1 MVFIPVRLFCV
12 LYWGLNNYFGMK
24 EHGRQLS
31 VSAIENGT
39 VIDHVPAKNLFKVI
53 QILGLDRIETQITF
67 GTNLESE
74 KLGRKAIIK
83 IEGVF
88 FEDKDINR
96 IALVAP
102 DAKLN
107 IIRDYE
113 VVEKKLVEVPDTIFG
128 IAKCMNPK
136 CITNFES
143 VTTRFKVVSK
153 KVVSLKCHYCEKI
166 TNQENLQ
173 II

>member
-1 MVFIPVRLFCV
+1 
-12 LYWGLNNYFGMK
+12 MK
-24 EHGRQLS
+24 EPKQLS
-31 VSAIENGT
+31 VSAIQNGT
-39 VIDHVPAKNLFKVI
+39 VIDHIPAKNLFKVI

-67 GTNLESE
+67 GTNLESK

-83 IEGVF
+83 ISEVY
-88 FEDKDINR
+88 FEDEDINR

-113 VVEKKLVEVPDTIFG
+113 VVEKKVVEVPDIIVG

-136 CITNFES
+136 CITNYEP
-143 VTTRFKVVSK
+143 VTTRFTVVSK
-153 KVVSLKCHYCEKI
+153 KNVALRCHYCEKI

>member
-1 MVFIPVRLFCV
+1 
-12 LYWGLNNYFGMK
+12 MK
-24 EHGRQLS
+24 ETKQMS
-31 VSAIENGT
+31 VSAIQNGT
-39 VIDHVPAKNLFKVI
+39 VIDHVPASNLFKVI
-53 QILGLDRIETQITF
+53 QILGLDRIENQITF
-67 GTNLESE
+67 GTNLESK

-83 IEGVF
+83 ISGVF
-88 FEDKDINR
+88 FEDEDINR

-107 IIRDYE
+107 IIKDYE
-113 VVEKKLVEVPDTIFG
+113 VVEKKVVEVPDYIVG
-128 IAKCMNPK
+128 IAKCIK
-136 CITNFES
+136 NFEP

-153 KVVSLKCHYCEKI
+153 KNVSLKCHYCEKI

>member
-1 MVFIPVRLFCV
+1 
-12 LYWGLNNYFGMK
+12 MK
-24 EHGRQLS
+24 ERKQLS

-53 QILGLDRIETQITF
+53 QILGLDKIDNQVTF
-67 GTNLESE
+67 GTNLESK

-83 IEGVF
+83 IAGIF
-88 FEDKDINR
+88 FEDEDINR

-107 IIRDYE
+107 IIKDYE
-113 VVEKKLVEVPDTIFG
+113 VVEKKEVVVPDNIVG
-128 IAKCMNPK
+128 IARCMNPK
-136 CITNFES
+136 CITNFEH
-143 VTTRFKVVSK
+143 VITRFRIVSK
-153 KVVSLKCHYCEKI
+153 KNVALKCHYCEKI
-166 TNQENLQ
+166 TNQENLH

>member
-1 MVFIPVRLFCV
+1 
-12 LYWGLNNYFGMK
+12 MK
-24 EHGRQLS
+24 EPKQLS
-31 VSAIENGT
+31 VSAIESGT
-39 VIDHVPAKNLFKVI
+39 VIDHIPAKTLFKVI
-53 QILGLDRIETQITF
+53 SILGLDHIDSQITF
-67 GTNLESE
+67 GTNLESK

-83 IEGVF
+83 ISGKF
-88 FEDKDINR
+88 FEDNDINR

-102 DAKLN
+102 EAKLN
-107 IIRDYE
+107 IIKDYE
-113 VVEKKLVEVPDTIFG
+113 VVEKKVVEVPDAIVG

-136 CITNFES
+136 CITNYEK

-153 KVVSLKCHYCEKI
+153 KNVALKCHYCEKI

>member
-1 MVFIPVRLFCV
+1 
-12 LYWGLNNYFGMK
+12 MK
-24 EHGRQLS
+24 EPKQLS
-31 VSAIENGT
+31 VSAIQNGT
-39 VIDHVPAKNLFKVI
+39 VIDHVPAKTLFKVI
-53 QILGLDRIETQITF
+53 QILGLDHIENQITF
-67 GTNLESE
+67 GTNLESK

-83 IEGVF
+83 ISGIY
-88 FEDKDINR
+88 FEDEDINR

-113 VVEKKLVEVPDTIFG
+113 VVEKRVVEVPDYISG

-143 VTTRFKVVSK
+143 VTTKFKVVSK
-153 KVVSLKCHYCEKI
+153 KNVALKCHYCEKI
-166 TNQENLQ
+166 TTQDNIQ

>member
-1 MVFIPVRLFCV
+1 MTRI
-12 LYWGLNNYFGMK
+12 MK
-24 EHGRQLS
+24 EPKQLS

-39 VIDHVPAKNLFKVI
+39 VIDHIPAKNLFKVI
-53 QILGLDRIETQITF
+53 QILGLDRIDKQITF
-67 GTNLESE
+67 GTNLDSK
-74 KLGRKAIIK
+74 KLKKKAIIK
-83 IEGVF
+83 ISGVF

-113 VVEKKLVEVPDTIFG
+113 VVEKKVVEVPDTIVG
-128 IAKCMNPK
+128 IARCVNPK
-136 CITNFES
+136 CITNYET
-143 VTTRFKVVSK
+143 VTTKFRVVSK
-153 KVVSLKCHYCEKI
+153 KNVSLKCYYCEKI

-173 II
+173 IT